1 MPLWLLGGMANRLKN
16 LAKVRTT
23 FYIDADLHR
32 KLNIAAVSMI
42 PKRSMSEVVEALIQQ
57 FLDADHAGLEK
68 TLPVKSVSRA
78 KVN

>member
-1 MPLWLLGGMANRLKN
+1 MGNRPKI

-32 KLNIAAVSMI
+32 KLNIAVVSMI
-42 PKRSMSEVVEALIQQ
+42 PKRSMSEVVETLIQR
-57 FLDADHAGLEK
+57 FLEGGQTDFEK
-68 TLPVKSVSRA
+68 ALPVKPSGQV